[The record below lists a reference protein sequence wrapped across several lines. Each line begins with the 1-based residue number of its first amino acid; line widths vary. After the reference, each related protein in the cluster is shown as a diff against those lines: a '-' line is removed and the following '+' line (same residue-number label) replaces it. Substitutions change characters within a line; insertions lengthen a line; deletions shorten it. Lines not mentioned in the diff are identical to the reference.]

1 MKENKSWRTDII
13 QLQDLLQNYSN
24 QDSVKLVKE
33 WTRQQNKIES
43 SKVGPYKYSQLIFD
57 KEQMQFGE
65 RIFFSTNG
73 TGTTEHPCLK
83 NKTIMK
89 KKKKTRHNLTPSTK
103 INLKYIIDLNKKL

>member
-33 WTRQQNKIES
+33 WTRQRNKIES

-83 NKTIMK
+83 KKTIMK
-89 KKKKTRHNLTPSTK
+89 KKKKLDTTLHLPQKLT
-103 INLKYIIDLNKKL
+103 LNIS